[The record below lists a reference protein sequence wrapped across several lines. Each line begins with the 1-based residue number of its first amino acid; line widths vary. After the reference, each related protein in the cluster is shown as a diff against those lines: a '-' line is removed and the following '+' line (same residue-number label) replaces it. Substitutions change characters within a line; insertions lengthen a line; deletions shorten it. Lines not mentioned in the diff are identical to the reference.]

1 ELPQRAFRE
10 RVLAQNERI
19 DFQRVRLDVLEL
31 VAQPGPP
38 IFGGRDLIGTGI
50 PANHQ
55 NRIALLD
62 VVRSTRIAREEPR
75 TPGND
80 EQIVAKQQALT
91 VDFDAAQEQVRDHHA
106 ADQSDDDRG
115 SGPETR
121 RRSRNLLRA
130 MPHEKHTQRVAERE
144 DQQSR
149 DAPEEENHPGIG
161 RLRSGKR
168 SCEIEIRQVRDR
180 AHLYYTNQEIEAAT
194 RCRRGASRTHGFQ
207 FHRGLQTESISS
219 LAMKTANGCALDK
232 AGDCRVL
239 RGCLSSTQ
247 RDVPQNLLCDLSG
260 VCGDPGVYN
269 KPSRAWPSKRSA
281 VANRAHPM
289 TNSESERQRRQSP
302 HTWQ

>member
-1 ELPQRAFRE
+1 
-10 RVLAQNERI
+10 
-19 DFQRVRLDVLEL
+19 
-31 VAQPGPP
+31 
-38 IFGGRDLIGTGI
+38 GI

-75 TPGND
+75 TPGDD

-130 MPHEKHTQRVAERE
+130 MPHEKHTKRVAERE

-168 SCEIEIRQVRDR
+168 SCEIEVRQVRDR
-180 AHLYYTNQEIEAAT
+180 THLYYTSAELHEPRNRSSDALQKGCQSNT
-194 RCRRGASRTHGFQ
+194 R
-207 FHRGLQTESISS
+207 LPIS
-219 LAMKTANGCALDK
+219 
-232 AGDCRVL
+232 
-239 RGCLSSTQ
+239 
-247 RDVPQNLLCDLSG
+247 
-260 VCGDPGVYN
+260 
-269 KPSRAWPSKRSA
+269 
-281 VANRAHPM
+281 
-289 TNSESERQRRQSP
+289 
-302 HTWQ
+302 